1 MRDYDRRRF
10 LSLLATGAATPFIM
24 SMSGCGG
31 SGGTSVSASSPEG
44 GIALRSAGTSRF
56 ANLNYDSER
65 VFSLSVA
72 SGDPSPSGVVL
83 WTRVDPSALMPS
95 ASLYVEVAEDAE
107 FQQVILD
114 LTIQAE
120 ELTAL
125 RDYTVNVDLDGLLL
139 PGRQYYYRFV
149 YDNTASRTG
158 RCKTAP
164 AYGSNLAHLKM
175 AVLTCQDYTNGY
187 YGALGAV
194 AQDDSIDFVIHLG
207 DFIYETAGDPRFQ
220 SLPFADRL
228 IELPSVEFPVA
239 MDLEDYRKLYRA
251 YRSDPFLQQAMEN
264 HTWII
269 TRDDHETANDAYWD
283 YANQTVGLP
292 DHPYTLAPEFEGHRL
307 QLLNQLMLDS
317 QQAWLEY
324 VPARVTYDLDSMDP
338 HQRLKYYRH
347 IQLGDL
353 VDLFMLDG
361 RSYRSPHPC
370 GEKDVLERY
379 APLFCANWFLDQ
391 DQSMLGREQF
401 EWLINGLSDSTSR
414 WQLLGNQTFMAPIWF
429 GGQAQSDPTRK
440 DFRRPI
446 NVDAWDGFDYE
457 RDLLA
462 KEIKAAGVENLV
474 VLTGDLHS
482 YIASHVKL
490 DYLNTDK
497 NDASNYVAVE
507 FMTPSVTSAGLL
519 DMIGAKSGDP
529 TVKAF
534 LDGLSNGV
542 VRLQNPHIEY
552 FNSSEHGYSTV
563 EFTPTS
569 CDWKCYIVDKNV
581 NDGSQQPKLLRHYRK
596 TQGYHLLER
605 IRDV

>member
-1 MRDYDRRRF
+1 MRELDRRRF
-10 LSLLATGAATPFIM
+10 LSLLATGAATPFVM

-31 SGGTSVSASSPEG
+31 AASNSQSSDTDITAPKRPSAS
-44 GIALRSAGTSRF
+44 RF
-56 ANLNYDSER
+56 TNLNQDSQR

-83 WTRVDPSALMPS
+83 WTRVDTDAYMPQYP
-95 ASLYVEVAEDAE
+95 LYVEVSEDPE
-107 FQQVILD
+107 FQRVILD
-114 LTIQAE
+114 LTVQPE
-120 ELTAL
+120 EITSL
-125 RDYTVNVDLDGLLL
+125 RDYTVNIDLDGLLL
-139 PGRQYYYRFV
+139 PGRRYYYRFV

-158 RCKTAP
+158 RCQTAP
-164 AYGSNLAHLKM
+164 AYGTNLASLKM
-175 AVLTCQDYTNGY
+175 AVLTCQDFTNGY
-187 YGALGAV
+187 YGALAAV
-194 AQDDSIDFVIHLG
+194 ARDDSLDFVIHLG

-220 SLPFADRL
+220 SLPFEDRL
-228 IELPSVEFPVA
+228 IELPSVDFPVA
-239 MDLEDYRKLYRA
+239 MNLEDYRKLYRS

-269 TRDDHETANDAYWD
+269 TRDDHETGNDAYWD
-283 YANQTVGLP
+283 YSTHTLGLP
-292 DHPYTLAPEFEGHRL
+292 DHPYTLEAEFAGHRL
-307 QLLNQLMLDS
+307 ELLNQLMLDS

-338 HQRLKYYRH
+338 HKRLKYYRH

-361 RSYRSPHPC
+361 RTYRTPHPC

-379 APLFCANWFLDQ
+379 APLFCANWFLDH
-391 DQSMLGREQF
+391 DQTMLGPDQL
-401 EWLINGLSDSTSR
+401 EWLINGLSASSAR

-457 RDLLA
+457 RDMLA
-462 KEIKAAGVENLV
+462 REIKSAGVENMV

-482 YIASHVKL
+482 YIASHIKL

-497 NDASNYVAVE
+497 SDADNFVAVE

-519 DMIGAKSGDP
+519 DMIAANNDDP
-529 TVKAF
+529 ALKAF
-534 LDGLSNGV
+534 LDGVSNGLI
-542 VRLQNPHIEY
+542 RLQNPHIEY
-552 FNSSEHGYSTV
+552 FNSSDHGYSTV

-569 CDWKCYIVDKNV
+569 CDWKCYAVDKNI
-581 NDGSQQPKLLRHYRK
+581 NDGTQEPRLLRHYRK
-596 TQGYHLLER
+596 QQGVHLLER
-605 IRDV
+605 IREA